1 MYQPRKR
8 LNVRQKGSLAGNL
21 DQFRIFNLIAFQRVQ
36 QSMIKMRQACVKRK
50 KAAKN
55 LLAMQAKAETTQRLV
70 QERGRWLFSNECQ
83 NLSELSE
90 PERQAQIFAV
100 QSHKALMVTH
110 PGEHLYLCLMRL
122 PRNPRDNLRSH
133 VRKSSRKR
141 CDYQSRQFFAESV
154 PVLLRSRNIII
165 NGSGIGVIASLMDRV
180 QSGDADRAVS
190 SLTLLHHIRWHLRS
204 GYADSKFSFNSF
216 RETDKK
222 DSKSHHRIWAGEDIA
237 ARCTA
242 LRHLTLFVQNFNFII
257 SCPHK
262 DENPSAKL
270 LSLISTDHVQRCY
283 PLDALMHCPA
293 LRSFKLVAVGDHLIP
308 DLECRECRG
317 GSDPEAFFKPL
328 VDWLKSE
335 LASKAPGVA
344 FEVDYVRRVDTELF
358 VGFKESV

>member
-1 MYQPRKR
+1 MYEPRKR

-122 PRNPRDNLRSH
+122 PREIREI
-133 VRKSSRKR
+133 V
-141 CDYQSRQFFAESV
+141 YAAMFESLPGNV
-154 PVLLRSRNIII
+154 AIIK
-165 NGSGIGVIASLMDRV
+165 GVIASLMDRV

-270 LSLISTDHVQRCY
+270 LSLISTDHIQRCY

-293 LRSFKLVAVGDHLIP
+293 LRDVNKQVKLA
-308 DLECRECRG
+308 
-317 GSDPEAFFKPL
+317 
-328 VDWLKSE
+328 
-335 LASKAPGVA
+335 
-344 FEVDYVRRVDTELF
+344 
-358 VGFKESV
+358 